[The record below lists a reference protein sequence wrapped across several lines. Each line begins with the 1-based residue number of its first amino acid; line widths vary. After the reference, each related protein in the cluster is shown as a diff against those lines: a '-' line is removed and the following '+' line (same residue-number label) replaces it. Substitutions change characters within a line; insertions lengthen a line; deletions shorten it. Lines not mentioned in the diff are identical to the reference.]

1 MSEYMCVC
9 VEEFCSEAG
18 FEGLDS
24 GSEVRRDPES
34 RSFKDVCT
42 HVWRSCNRAAAA
54 PHAGV
59 SGCLCALGPSE
70 SERWLLLKG

>member
-24 GSEVRRDPES
+24 GSEVCR
-34 RSFKDVCT
+34 DVCT

-59 SGCLCALGPSE
+59 SECLCALGPSE